1 MVLAGWWVELGRVQQ
16 GESGGE
22 NKEKA
27 QESVLGSG
35 GEGRGSE
42 QVEIPHLT

>member
-1 MVLAGWWVELGRVQQ
+1 MELGRVQQ

-22 NKEKA
+22 K
-27 QESVLGSG
+27 ESVLGSG

-42 QVEIPHLT
+42 QVEIAQLT

>member
-1 MVLAGWWVELGRVQQ
+1 MVLAGWWSRT
-16 GESGGE
+16 GEGAAIRE